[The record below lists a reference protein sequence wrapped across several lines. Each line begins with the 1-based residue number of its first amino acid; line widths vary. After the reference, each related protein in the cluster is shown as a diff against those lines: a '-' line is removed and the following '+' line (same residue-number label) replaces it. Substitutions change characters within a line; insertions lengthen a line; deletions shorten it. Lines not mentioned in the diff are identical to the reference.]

1 IMEKNITRPIPVTR
15 YKVLFLASMYPD
27 KSSPVKGIFVKR
39 HAEAIVKFCDVVV
52 LYITDAPHIKNKTYE
67 LNYSEENKIPT
78 VRVYHGKIKKLPII
92 YGLQKDLIYII
103 AARIGFKTIK
113 KRFGKPDIVHV
124 NVIKPAGKIPVI
136 LKFLH
141 KIPFLITEHSSSF
154 LPADGKYK
162 KTQTLQKFFT
172 KLVVKNAESNN
183 SFQCIKRCNVIAWA
197 KKSIFCCSKCG

>member
-1 IMEKNITRPIPVTR
+1 VPR
-15 YKVLFLASMYPD
+15 YKILFLVSAYPT
-27 KSSPVKGIFVKR
+27 KNHPVKGIFVKR
-39 HAEAIVKFCDVVV
+39 HAEAIAKFCDVVV

-183 SFQCIKRCNVIAWA
+183 SFQCIKRCNVITWT